1 VLTPT
6 CNTRRPVVYD
16 QNVLLNTL
24 RQFGQDCVTC
34 RCCSG
39 DLNRDHSVDVE
50 DVLDVLIVLRAFMRP
65 GTTGCTRRPQ
75 SGELVKFVS
84 TLSTTGVA
92 GHTQYEVGMTINGNV
107 RNIYALAGTHD
118 HVSTVPAAYQ
128 VAAPFGVNVGGVDPL
143 FFQMS
148 PTSQFDSWLT
158 MGNGYNAG
166 ISTMGSVGINFD
178 GWTETAPLTFDNGA
192 IFLMHP
198 DDATP
203 ARTAVSSSGTDVVL
217 AHLTVA
223 TGTTWTMTIGK
234 LQGRSLSGQD
244 FQEVDLHFSNS

>member
-1 VLTPT
+1 MATGREWKSEKWWIALPIA
-6 CNTRRPVVYD
+6 TRTIDRYP
-16 QNVLLNTL
+16 LGP
-24 RQFGQDCVTC
+24 RGQRVGT
-34 RCCSG
+34 SPG
-39 DLNRDHSVDVE
+39 AAYA
-50 DVLDVLIVLRAFMRP
+50 RAW
-65 GTTGCTRRPQ
+65 
-75 SGELVKFVS
+75 
-84 TLSTTGVA
+84 A
-92 GHTQYEVGMTINGNV
+92 EVGMTINGNV

-192 IFLMHP
+192 IFLMNP